1 MKRRI
6 RYIGTRLI
14 ISTAAM
20 IALLVGALV
29 VVTIMMHREDLMN
42 HVRVH
47 SQQLSGT
54 VQRALHYS
62 MLRYDRENL
71 EVAISEIGKQEGIE
85 ITRVFNKS
93 GEIVYSSDPDDL
105 GVVVLKSEEG
115 CIQCHASETPV
126 VQLGH
131 GERTQIFE
139 HGDTRSFGVVTPIYN
154 EPSCSRDPC
163 HQHPENVKVLGVLY
177 MTMNL
182 ESVDREMR
190 KSTVIVIVFTV
201 IIIFVLALFLAF
213 FVRRFIQKPVWE
225 LTRGVRRVAA
235 GDLDHKIGTEWR
247 TEIGELARDFNQMT
261 VDLKRARQEI
271 EEWGHSLEDRVQE
284 RTAEL
289 EEAQAQL
296 LQSEKLASLGKL
308 AASVAHEINNPI
320 MGILTFIRTFQ
331 GWVKNVDFP
340 AEKNQEFR
348 QDLTIMGKETMRISK
363 IVRSLL
369 AFARR
374 SKLDRQEVQINELLS
389 QCVELLDHQLSLQDV
404 DIVLDLSDDLPQI
417 RVDGG
422 QIQQAIMNLLIN
434 ASEAMSGGG
443 TLTLGSRITEDGK
456 SVSIRVAD
464 TGSGIP
470 EEVMG
475 KLFDPFFT
483 TKEPGKGTGLG
494 LPVSYGIVRR
504 HGGTIDVT
512 SPPGEGAEFEIVLP
526 ISHDSAQDASS
537 PDENPEEA

>member
-71 EVAISEIGKQEGIE
+71 KVAISEIGKQEGIA

-93 GEIVYSSDPDDL
+93 GEIVYSADPDDI

-131 GERTQIFE
+131 GERTQIFD

-201 IIIFVLALFLAF
+201 IIILVLALFLAF

>member
-71 EVAISEIGKQEGIE
+71 EVAISEIGKQEGIA

-131 GERTQIFE
+131 GERTQIFD
-139 HGDTRSFGVVTPIYN
+139 HGGTRSFGVVTPIYN

>member
-1 MKRRI
+1 
-6 RYIGTRLI
+6 
-14 ISTAAM
+14 
-20 IALLVGALV
+20 
-29 VVTIMMHREDLMN
+29 
-42 HVRVH
+42 
-47 SQQLSGT
+47 
-54 VQRALHYS
+54 
-62 MLRYDRENL
+62 
-71 EVAISEIGKQEGIE
+71 
-85 ITRVFNKS
+85 
-93 GEIVYSSDPDDL
+93 
-105 GVVVLKSEEG
+105 
-115 CIQCHASETPV
+115 
-126 VQLGH
+126 
-131 GERTQIFE
+131 
-139 HGDTRSFGVVTPIYN
+139 
-154 EPSCSRDPC
+154 
-163 HQHPENVKVLGVLY
+163 
-177 MTMNL
+177 
-182 ESVDREMR
+182 
-190 KSTVIVIVFTV
+190 
-201 IIIFVLALFLAF
+201 
-213 FVRRFIQKPVWE
+213 
-225 LTRGVRRVAA
+225 
-235 GDLDHKIGTEWR
+235 
-247 TEIGELARDFNQMT
+247 
-261 VDLKRARQEI
+261 
-271 EEWGHSLEDRVQE
+271 VQE